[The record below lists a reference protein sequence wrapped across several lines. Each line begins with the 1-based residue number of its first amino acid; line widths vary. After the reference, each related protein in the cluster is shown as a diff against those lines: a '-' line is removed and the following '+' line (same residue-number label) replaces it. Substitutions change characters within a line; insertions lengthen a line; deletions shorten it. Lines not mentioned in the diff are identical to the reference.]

1 MSPIQFVKTL
11 AVMAAVGYAAFAETL
26 VDARSLEDS
35 RLAMDQI
42 ARQQQQNDQVASPYM
57 YPMNP
62 KQASLEQTDDNEDS
76 GDDNDGAEM
85 SSLQGLP
92 AQMLQSGSA
101 LYQNERQPIMGYNE
115 QDSNVERLSPT
126 FNVAQQLKQQQQQQ
140 QLAQPSQQ
148 TDLKTSASH
157 HHHGHK
163 GAKGWLDM
171 GAWTGKKGAFGWYD
185 KHPVGKGK

>member
-1 MSPIQFVKTL
+1 MSPINFVKTI
-11 AVMAAVGYAAFAETL
+11 AVAAVIGYLTFTDGL
-26 VDARSLEDS
+26 IDARSVEEI
-35 RLAMDQI
+35 RPVVNQMARDQEL
-42 ARQQQQNDQVASPYM
+42 QYQASATPYL

-62 KQASLEQTDDNEDS
+62 KQVENLDDG
-76 GDDNDGAEM
+76 GDDSDQDDDG
-85 SSLQGLP
+85 SDTSGLQ
-92 AQMLQSGSA
+92 AQYAAPKALMQQAGSN
-101 LYQNERQPIMGYNE
+101 LYQSDRQPIMYNGE
-115 QDSNVERLSPT
+115 QDNANVERIVPSYNMP
-126 FNVAQQLKQQQQQQ
+126 QQQQV
-140 QLAQPSQQ
+140 QLTQQ

>member
-1 MSPIQFVKTL
+1 MSPILFVKTL
-11 AVMAAVGYAAFAETL
+11 AIVAALGYAAASAE
-26 VDARSLEDS
+26 ARSLEET
-35 RLAMDQI
+35 RLALN
-42 ARQQQQNDQVASPYM
+42 QQQNDQSASPYL

-62 KQASLEQTDDNEDS
+62 RQLQSSADQADDGDDS
-76 GDDNDGAEM
+76 GDDNDGVEM
-85 SSLQGLP
+85 SALQNLP
-92 AQMLQSGSA
+92 AQMLQAGSA
-101 LYQNERQPIMGYNE
+101 LYQNERQPAMGYNDH
-115 QDSNVERLSPT
+115 DSNVERSAPALGGQP
-126 FNVAQQLKQQQQQQ
+126 QQ